1 MLSYYLMPHPPIIIP
16 DIGKGNENKAINTIK
31 ACEEVGK
38 KINQLSPE
46 TIIII
51 TPHGTVFKDAIAII
65 TSKTLSGD
73 LRNFNAPNIKFN
85 FEIDTTL
92 TSKII
97 ENATKENIP
106 VVTLDEKTSNLY
118 NIDLELD
125 HGAMVP
131 LYFLKNSKTFK
142 LVHITY
148 GMLSPLE
155 LMNFGRCI
163 KNAVNY
169 CNKKAVFIAS
179 GDLSHRLTVDGPY
192 PYTPAGKEFDEK
204 LINIL
209 QNNNLKDLFT
219 IDKSLIREAGECGLR
234 SLYILAGAINS
245 NNINST
251 LLSYEGPFGVGY
263 GVMEFK
269 EKCLESNNSSNN
281 NYNDS
286 TQNSSLK
293 DTSEDLYTK
302 IINNKEN
309 EHKRRIKE
317 GSIYTRLA
325 RKNLD
330 LYFNEGKLV
339 SLDDINDEK
348 LLNDKKGVFVSLKIN
363 GDLRGCI
370 GTISPTTDT
379 VAEEIIRN
387 SISAAV
393 NDPRFSPLRKEE
405 LKDVDISVDLLYPP
419 EETTFDK
426 LDPKTYGVIVSCG
439 NKRGLL
445 LPNLEGIN
453 TAEEQVSIAREKGNI
468 FPNEPY
474 TLQRFKVERFKEI
487 EDGD

>member
-51 TPHGTVFKDAIAII
+51 TPHGTVFRDAIAII

-97 ENATKENIP
+97 ENAIKENIP

-131 LYFLKNSKTFK
+131 LYFLKNTKTFK

-163 KNAVNY
+163 KNA
-169 CNKKAVFIAS
+169 
-179 GDLSHRLTVDGPY
+179 
-192 PYTPAGKEFDEK
+192 
-204 LINIL
+204 
-209 QNNNLKDLFT
+209 
-219 IDKSLIREAGECGLR
+219 
-234 SLYILAGAINS
+234 
-245 NNINST
+245 
-251 LLSYEGPFGVGY
+251 
-263 GVMEFK
+263 FK

-317 GSIYTRLA
+317 VSVYTRLA

-405 LKDVDISVDLLYPP
+405 LKDIDISVDLLYPP

-468 FPNEPY
+468 SPNEPY